1 MRHEMRDARY
11 ETCGTRYEMK
21 YNTQNMKHETQEFC
35 QGKNCALCIM
45 HCAFLS
51 KAATY
56 ASRCEHCES
65 EVREKLLA
73 WGATNEE
80 ADKIIAYLIEER
92 YVNNQRYANSYAK
105 DKFRFNHWGKYK
117 IGMMLRSK
125 DIESGYIE
133 EALEQIDEE
142 EYLEKLQEILHDKLR
157 TLKYSSEYEKKGKLF
172 KFAQS
177 RGFESSAI
185 SKVIDSI

>member
-1 MRHEMRDARY
+1 MNDILL
-11 ETCGTRYEMK
+11 
-21 YNTQNMKHETQEFC
+21 N
-35 QGKNCALCIM
+35 
-45 HCAFLS
+45 

-65 EVREKLLA
+65 EVREKLLG
-73 WGATNEE
+73 WGGSEEE
-80 ADKIIAYLIEER
+80 ADEIITYLIEER
-92 YVNNQRYANSYAK
+92 YIDNQRYANSYTR

-117 IGMMLRSK
+117 ISMMLRSK
-125 DIESGYIE
+125 DICNEIIE
-133 EALEQIDEE
+133 EALEQIDDE
-142 EYLEKLQEILHDKLR
+142 EYLEKLQQILRDKLR
-157 TLKYSSEYEKKGKLF
+157 SLKYSSEYEKKGKLF

>member
-1 MRHEMRDARY
+1 MNDILL
-11 ETCGTRYEMK
+11 
-21 YNTQNMKHETQEFC
+21 N
-35 QGKNCALCIM
+35 
-45 HCAFLS
+45 

-65 EVREKLLA
+65 DVREKLLI
-73 WGATNEE
+73 WGGTTEE
-80 ADKIIAYLIEER
+80 TDEIIAYLIEER
-92 YVNNQRYANSYAK
+92 YIDNQRYANSYAK

-117 IGMMLRSK
+117 ISMMLRSK
-125 DIESGYIE
+125 DIESETIE
-133 EALEQIDEE
+133 EALDQIDEE
-142 EYLEKLQEILHDKLR
+142 EYLEKLQQILRDKLR
-157 TLKYSSEYEKKGKLF
+157 SLKYSSEYEKKGKLF

>member
-1 MRHEMRDARY
+1 MNDILL
-11 ETCGTRYEMK
+11 
-21 YNTQNMKHETQEFC
+21 N
-35 QGKNCALCIM
+35 
-45 HCAFLS
+45 

-65 EVREKLLA
+65 EVREKLLI
-73 WGATNEE
+73 WGGTSEE
-80 ADKIIAYLIEER
+80 TDEIIAYLIEER
-92 YVNNQRYANSYAK
+92 YIDNQRYANSYAK

-117 IGMMLRSK
+117 ISMMLRSK
-125 DIESGYIE
+125 DIESETIE
-133 EALEQIDEE
+133 EALDQIDEE
-142 EYLEKLQEILHDKLR
+142 EYLEKLQQILRDKLR
-157 TLKYSSEYEKKGKLF
+157 SLKYSSEYEKKGKLF

>member
-1 MRHEMRDARY
+1 MNLNNS
-11 ETCGTRYEMK
+11 TLL
-21 YNTQNMKHETQEFC
+21 N
-35 QGKNCALCIM
+35 
-45 HCAFLS
+45 

-65 EVREKLLA
+65 EVREKLLT
-73 WGATNEE
+73 WGGTSEE
-80 ADKIIAYLIEER
+80 ADEIIAYLIEER
-92 YVNNQRYANSYAK
+92 YIDNQRYANSYSK

-125 DIESGYIE
+125 NIDSDIIE
-133 EALEQIDEE
+133 EALNQIDEK
-142 EYLEKLQEILHDKLR
+142 EYIEKLQQMLKEKLR
-157 TLKYSSEYEKKGKLF
+157 SLKYSSEYEKKGKLF

>member
-1 MRHEMRDARY
+1 MNDILL
-11 ETCGTRYEMK
+11 
-21 YNTQNMKHETQEFC
+21 N
-35 QGKNCALCIM
+35 
-45 HCAFLS
+45 

-65 EVREKLLA
+65 EVREKVLT
-73 WGATNEE
+73 WGGTIEE
-80 ADKIIAYLIEER
+80 ADEIIVYLIEEH
-92 YVNNQRYANSYAK
+92 YIDNQRYANSYAK

-117 IGMMLRSK
+117 ISMMLRSK
-125 DIESGYIE
+125 NIESEFIE
-133 EALEQIDEE
+133 EALDQIDNE
-142 EYLEKLQEILHDKLR
+142 EYLDKLQQILKDKLR
-157 TLKYSSEYEKKGKLF
+157 SLKYSSEYEKKGKLF

>member
-1 MRHEMRDARY
+1 MNDILL
-11 ETCGTRYEMK
+11 
-21 YNTQNMKHETQEFC
+21 N
-35 QGKNCALCIM
+35 
-45 HCAFLS
+45 

-73 WGATNEE
+73 WGGSNEE
-80 ADKIIAYLIEER
+80 VDEIIAYLTEER
-92 YVNNQRYANSYAK
+92 YIDNQRYANSYTK

-117 IGMMLRSK
+117 ISMMLRSK
-125 DIESGYIE
+125 DIGNEIIE
-133 EALEQIDEE
+133 EALEQIDDE
-142 EYLEKLQEILHDKLR
+142 EYLEKLQQILKDKLR
-157 TLKYSSEYEKKGKLF
+157 SLKYSSEYEKKGKLF

-177 RGFESSAI
+177 RGFESGAI

>member
-1 MRHEMRDARY
+1 MNDILL
-11 ETCGTRYEMK
+11 
-21 YNTQNMKHETQEFC
+21 N
-35 QGKNCALCIM
+35 
-45 HCAFLS
+45 

-65 EVREKLLA
+65 EVKEKLLA
-73 WGATNEE
+73 WGGSNEE
-80 ADKIIAYLIEER
+80 VNEIIAYLIEER
-92 YVNNQRYANSYAK
+92 YIDNQRYANSYTR

-117 IGMMLRSK
+117 INMMLRSK
-125 DIESGYIE
+125 DIESETIE
-133 EALEQIDEE
+133 EALGQIDEE
-142 EYLEKLQEILHDKLR
+142 EYLEKLQQILKEKLR
-157 TLKYSSEYEKKGKLF
+157 SLKYSSEYEKKGKLF

>member
-1 MRHEMRDARY
+1 M
-11 ETCGTRYEMK
+11 
-21 YNTQNMKHETQEFC
+21 NLN
-35 QGKNCALCIM
+35 NSVL
-45 HCAFLS
+45 LN

-73 WGATNEE
+73 WGASNEE
-80 ADKIIAYLIEER
+80 SEEIIAYLIEER
-92 YVNNQRYANSYAK
+92 YVDNQRYANSYTK

-117 IGMMLRSK
+117 ISMMLRSK
-125 DIESGYIE
+125 DIGNEIIE

-142 EYLEKLQEILHDKLR
+142 EYLEKLQQILKDKLR
-157 TLKYSSEYEKKGKLF
+157 SLKYSSEYEKKGKLF